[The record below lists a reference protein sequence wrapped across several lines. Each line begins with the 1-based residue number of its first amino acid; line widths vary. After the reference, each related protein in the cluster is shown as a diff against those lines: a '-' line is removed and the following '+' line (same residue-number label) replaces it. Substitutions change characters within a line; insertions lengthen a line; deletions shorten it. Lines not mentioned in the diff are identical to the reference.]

1 MTLNLIFLT
10 VTLKKKQW
18 TNNEILQ
25 EMEMER
31 RIAENRRKLSEID
44 YLTHRL

>member
-18 TNNEILQ
+18 TNAEIWQ
-25 EMEMER
+25 DIEMEK
-31 RIAENRRKLSEID
+31 RITENRRKLDEIG
-44 YLTHRL
+44 YLTNRL